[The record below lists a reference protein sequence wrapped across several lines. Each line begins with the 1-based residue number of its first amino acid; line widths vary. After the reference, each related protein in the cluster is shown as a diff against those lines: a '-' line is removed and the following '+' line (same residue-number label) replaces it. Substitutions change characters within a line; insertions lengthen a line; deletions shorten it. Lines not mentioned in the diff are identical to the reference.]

1 MTIKELE
8 WEIDQ
13 RIKLIDVM
21 SPEDEEYDKV
31 VQELEEL
38 QLEYQFKCDERDRYA
53 DIHG

>member
-1 MTIKELE
+1 MTLRELE
-8 WEIDQ
+8 HEIDE
-13 RIKLIDVM
+13 RIELINVM
-21 SPEDEEYDKV
+21 STEDEEYDEV